1 MKKNLGIAIGTAVAG
16 WVCRTIISARRRRS
30 SGRRMLE
37 SANRAIDT
45 RAVAQPT
52 RRDAAARVI
61 IPTAMAAG
69 GITIFSKMSHGNTLR
84 YTFVPTL
91 AASWALYM
99 LILRRRGP
107 DRERLMPLYF
117 VSLAWQFV
125 HFIEENQTGF
135 RYRWPVEIFGT
146 EPYGDKQYVA
156 INVLSYALFI
166 VAGVAQMVDRRG
178 FSLPAIFFVGD
189 ACDVQWRSAPGV
201 RVDGQGV
208 FPGAVDIDPGPR
220 PRSHP
225 VEASVRRA
233 VRGTASHL
241 ARLARRGLLI
251 DVEGVWEERKRSS

>member
-30 SGRRMLE
+30 SGTRMLE

-135 RYRWPVEIFGT
+135 RYRWPVEIFGA

-166 VAGVAQMVDRRG
+166 LGGVALMVDRRE
-178 FSLPAIFFVGD
+178 FSLPAVFFAVMGVMFNG
-189 ACDVQWRSAPGV
+189 VQHPVYAWMARGY
-201 RVDGQGV
+201 
-208 FPGAVDIDPGPR
+208 FPGLWTSTLDLALGPILLKR
-220 PRSHP
+220 LFEGPSAEPR
-225 VEASVRRA
+225 
-233 VRGTASHL
+233 
-241 ARLARRGLLI
+241 LI
-251 DVEGVWEERKRSS
+251 